1 MLARNNTSFS
11 CQWIKEWMGFTV
23 KTCWETSSVLIKELD
38 HYLDQGSSDV
48 WRSNAVHNNLIQ
60 ARKGQICGVVAS
72 SASVSRLQSQSQN
85 LGSRWTQMKKD
96 GLFLVLCIWTRYN
109 NY

>member
-1 MLARNNTSFS
+1 MDEYDSGGGRSADKGTGA
-11 CQWIKEWMGFTV
+11 ED
-23 KTCWETSSVLIKELD
+23 E
-38 HYLDQGSSDV
+38 GSTAPLPEKWHDWTPEIHLV
-48 WRSNAVHNNLIQ
+48 VCLPRRSNAVHNNLIQ
-60 ARKGQICGVVAS
+60 AYKGQICGVAAS

>member
-1 MLARNNTSFS
+1 MLARNNASFS

-23 KTCWETSSVLIKELD
+23 KMCWETSSVLIKELD

-60 ARKGQICGVVAS
+60 AYKGQICGVAAS